1 MIRVFSGVP
10 EGFRTPPGKLWALL
24 GHTGKRGAGRKGCCA
39 PPLAG
44 PNWTRDWGGA
54 TPPFPSPSLSLPS
67 PFQEGILLGL
77 GALVGLLS
85 LSLGAPIG
93 AGQPSILYIRREGAP
108 LAHKLIIPSRVRRP
122 PPPFRA
128 SVIFSESLG
137 EALPESLHHHRR
149 HAVVLTELIYFL
161 DILLDQEGEGRHR
174 AVRV

>member
-1 MIRVFSGVP
+1 VIRVFSGVP
-10 EGFRTPPGKLWALL
+10 EGFRTPRGKLWALL
-24 GHTGKRGAGRKGCCA
+24 GHTGKREAGHRGCCA

-44 PNWTRDWGGA
+44 PNWTRVWGGA

-67 PFQEGILLGL
+67 PFQGGTLLGL
-77 GALVGLLS
+77 GVLVGLSPLPWRTPRGPAS
-85 LSLGAPIG
+85 PPPLYTEEGGASSTQVDYPKPC
-93 AGQPSILYIRREGAP
+93 AA
-108 LAHKLIIPSRVRRP
+108 P

>member
-10 EGFRTPPGKLWALL
+10 EGYRNPPGEVMGLI
-24 GHTGKRGAGRKGCCA
+24 GPYGREGLAARGCCA
-39 PPLAG
+39 PPPRESELDKG
-44 PNWTRDWGGA
+44 RGGA
-54 TPPFPSPSLSLPS
+54 TPLSFSSSLSLPS

-85 LSLGAPIG
+85 LPWRTPR
-93 AGQPSILYIRREGAP
+93 GQPALPPLYTEEGGASSTQVDS
-108 LAHKLIIPSRVRRP
+108 PSRVRRP

-128 SVIFSESLG
+128 SVIFLESLG